1 MLARISGST
10 YYGFLV
16 ELGTK
21 QVGPD
26 QGGPSPT
33 VKNNESTKGAVAN
46 TIQSSGSLAS
56 ALNKVMPKADDAPEY
71 AIVRR
76 GRNRNAEVKTQDA
89 AKTPM
94 TMYPLVIYYHIRN

>member
-1 MLARISGST
+1 MG
-10 YYGFLV
+10 LV
-16 ELGTK
+16 LF
-21 QVGPD
+21 
-26 QGGPSPT
+26 
-33 VKNNESTKGAVAN
+33 NVAN

-71 AIVRR
+71 AKVRR
-76 GRNRNAEVKTQDA
+76 GRNRNAEDKTQDA